1 MRRTLPA
8 LTVLLLLAASAA
20 GAEVIDRVL
29 AIVNS
34 HLITLSDVRASIA
47 LGLVR
52 PEVDEPMESALQQWI
67 DRVLVLEEV
76 ERYAPPEPTAADVD
90 AAIEA
95 AIARAGGQERFKAAL
110 DTYGFDEGWVRQWIR
125 ADLRTQAYIEQRFA
139 GTVLPTEEDLENYY
153 RQHPEEF
160 VRDGR
165 EITGEEA
172 QQLAR
177 ERVIA
182 ERRTAVVRDWIDGLR
197 RRASIL
203 RPTPDHRRL
212 ESAQRPSAR

>member
-1 MRRTLPA
+1 MRRTLPT
-8 LTVLLLLAASAA
+8 LTMLLLLAASVAV
-20 GAEVIDRVL
+20 GEVIDRVL

-52 PEVDEPMESALQQWI
+52 PEGDEPTESALQQWI

-76 ERYAPPEPTAADVD
+76 ERYAPPEPAQADVD
-90 AAIEA
+90 AAVEA
-95 AIARAGGQERFKAAL
+95 AIARAGGPERFRAAL
-110 DTYGFDEGWVRQWIR
+110 ETYGFDEGWVRQWIR
-125 ADLRTQAYIEQRFA
+125 ADLRTQSYIEQRFA

-182 ERRTAVVRDWIDGLR
+182 ERRAAVVRDWIEGLR

-203 RPTPDHRRL
+203 RPTPDDRRR
-212 ESAQRPSAR
+212 ESAQPQSGR